1 MASDPP
7 AITKGIL
14 LAGGSGS
21 RMAPLTHA
29 VSKQLL
35 PVYDKPLVYY
45 PLSVLMLAGLRQV
58 LVITSPEYQ
67 QAFRRLLGSG
77 EHLGMQFHYAV
88 QPRPEGIAQALL
100 IAREEFLGPG
110 EGMGLMLGDNLL
122 YGHGLQRLLGQAVR
136 RRHGATIFCYPVKDP
151 QRYGVVYFDGSG
163 RPAEIVE
170 KPRRPRSRYAVAG
183 LYFYDHHAVEVAAQ
197 LRPSARGELEITDVN
212 RWYLQRGQ
220 LHVEMLGR
228 GYAWMDTGTHEAMLQ
243 AANFVAAIEQRQ
255 GLKIGCVEEV
265 AFRKGFITAE
275 QLLHLA
281 RRIPNPYGR
290 YLEQVVQEETASES
304 QAA

>member
-14 LAGGSGS
+14 LAGGNGS

-77 EHLGMQFHYAV
+77 EHLGMRFQYAV

-100 IAREEFLGPG
+100 IARREFLTPG
-110 EGMGLMLGDNLL
+110 EGVGLMLGDNLL
-122 YGHGLQRLLGQAVR
+122 YGHGLQRLLAQAVR
-136 RRHGATIFCYPVKDP
+136 RKQGATIFCYPVKDP
-151 QRYGVVYFDGSG
+151 QRYGVVYFDTAG
-163 RPAEIVE
+163 RPVQIVE
-170 KPRRPRSRYAVAG
+170 KPNRPRSRYAVAG
-183 LYFYDHHAVEVAAQ
+183 LYFYDHQAVDVAAR
-197 LRPSARGELEITDVN
+197 LSPSDRGELEITDVN
-212 RWYLQRGQ
+212 RWYLQRRQ

-275 QLLHLA
+275 QLLELA
-281 RRIPNPYGR
+281 QRIPNPYGR
-290 YLEQVVQEETASES
+290 YLEQVVQEEAAARH

>member
-1 MASDPP
+1 MANHEA
-7 AITKGIL
+7 AICKGIL

-21 RMAPLTHA
+21 RMFPLTHA

-45 PLSVLMLAGLRQV
+45 PLSVLMLAGIRQV
-58 LVITSPEYQ
+58 LIICAPEYQ

-100 IAREEFLGPG
+100 IAREEFLNPG
-110 EGMGLMLGDNLL
+110 EGVGLMLGDNLL
-122 YGHGLQRLLGQAVR
+122 YGHGLQRLLAQAVQR
-136 RRHGATIFCYPVKDP
+136 KQGATIFCYPVKDP
-151 QRYGVVYFDGSG
+151 ERYGVVYFDSSG
-163 RPAEIVE
+163 RPVQIVE
-170 KPRRPRSRYAVAG
+170 KPSRPRSRYAVAG
-183 LYFYDHHAVEVAAQ
+183 LYFYDEQAVHVAAQ
-197 LRPSARGELEITDVN
+197 LSPSARGELEITDVN
-212 RWYLQRGQ
+212 RWYLERGQ

-265 AFRKGFITAE
+265 AFRKGFISAR
-275 QLLHLA
+275 QLLSLA
-281 RRIPNPYGR
+281 RQIPNPYGR
-290 YLEQVVQEETASES
+290 YLEQVVEEETGLRG

>member
-1 MASDPP
+1 MANDSPV
-7 AITKGIL
+7 ITKGIL

-67 QAFRRLLGSG
+67 QAFQRLLGGG

-100 IAREEFLGPG
+100 IAREEFLRPD
-110 EGMGLMLGDNLL
+110 EGVGLMLGDNLL

-136 RRHGATIFCYPVKDP
+136 RRQGATIFCYPVKDP
-151 QRYGVVYFDGSG
+151 QRYGVVYFDHSG
-163 RPAEIVE
+163 RPVEIVE
-170 KPRRPRSRYAVAG
+170 KPRQPRSRYAVAG
-183 LYFYDHHAVEVAAQ
+183 LYFYDSRAVEVAAE

-265 AFRKGFITAE
+265 AFRKGFISAE
-275 QLLHLA
+275 QLLQLA
-281 RRIPNPYGR
+281 QRIPNPYGR
-290 YLEQVVQEETASES
+290 YLEQVVQEETAAKP